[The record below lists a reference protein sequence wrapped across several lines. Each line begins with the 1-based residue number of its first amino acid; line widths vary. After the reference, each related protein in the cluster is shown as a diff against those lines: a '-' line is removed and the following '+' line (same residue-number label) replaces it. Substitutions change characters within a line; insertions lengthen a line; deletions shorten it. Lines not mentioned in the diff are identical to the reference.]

1 MSKAIDD
8 VEIIPLKVS
17 GSSGKTTPID
27 DTPKGS
33 RVDQLSSNLKHL
45 KLQWKIVKLKK
56 KFKDSKSQQLT
67 SSSSSNEE
75 TDVLSK

>member
-33 RVDQLSSNLKHL
+33 RVNQLSSNLKHL
-45 KLQWKIVKLKK
+45 KLQ
-56 KFKDSKSQQLT
+56 
-67 SSSSSNEE
+67 
-75 TDVLSK
+75 